1 MAVALYMDVHIPK
14 AITVGLR
21 LRDVNI
27 ITAQEDKADNLSD
40 PALLDRATSLQRAL
54 FTFDNDLLAEAAQRQ
69 QKGIAFAG
77 VIYAHPLQ
85 VSIGS
90 CVHDLEMI
98 VKVGKSEELIN
109 QVVFLPL

>member
-40 PALLDRATSLQRAL
+40 SALLDRATSLQRAL
-54 FTFDNDLLAEAAQRQ
+54 FTFDDDLLAEAAQRQ
-69 QKGIAFAG
+69 QKGITFSG

-85 VSIGS
+85 VSIGN
-90 CVHDLEMI
+90 CVRDLEMI
-98 VKVGKSEELIN
+98 VKVGKSEDLIN
-109 QVVFLPL
+109 QVIFLPL